1 MKSPGTLKELGLA
14 PRTSGTP
21 RLCWLP
27 GPPQTGGVQLNL
39 SEKVLSVVN
48 KLYLETHGGWGSEPI
63 APEIP
68 PGTAE
73 RHSSGWPGGAGPWAP
88 EG

>member
-1 MKSPGTLKELGLA
+1 MKSPGTLKEPGLA
-14 PRTSGTP
+14 AWTSGTP

-27 GPPQTGGVQLNL
+27 GLPHTGRVQLNI

-48 KLYLETHGGWGSEPI
+48 KLYLETHRGCGLEQI
-63 APEIP
+63 TLQTP

-73 RHSSGWPGGAGPWAP
+73 GHDSGQRGRALGP
-88 EG
+88 